1 MQREEYFMRRALDL
15 AAQGSGFTQPNPLVG
30 ALIVHNDRILAE
42 GYHHRAGEAHAE
54 IMALNQLRTEDL
66 GLLPESE
73 LYVSLEPC
81 SHQGRT
87 GPCSLAIL
95 NSGIGTIVV
104 AHQDPNP
111 LVAGR
116 GLAMLRDAGRS
127 VILGTLAKEAAEQN
141 KRFFTSIATGRP
153 YITLKWAQ
161 DALGQVDGP
170 RKNHP
175 DPWPITGPEAQV
187 WTHRLRQE
195 CGALIVGAGTWLADA
210 TRGGVRAVAGP
221 EIPRYLWAERPL
233 NAVDQER
240 ADREGW
246 TVWSPREGE
255 TSGEA
260 LGRNLRACGQVGLLV
275 EGGPRTLQLFMDHG
289 FCDEAYRLLSRK
301 ALPEGGTF
309 APKTSWNWDSRAKWG
324 SDELQQAR
332 LPKLAL

>member
-15 AAQGSGFTQPNPLVG
+15 AAQGIGFTQPNPLVG
-30 ALIVHNDRILAE
+30 ALIVHGDRILAE

-54 IMALNQLRTEDL
+54 VMALNQLRTEDL
-66 GLLPESE
+66 SLLPESQ

-116 GLAMLRDAGRS
+116 GIAMLRDAGRR
-127 VILGTLAKEAAEQN
+127 VILGILEEEAAEQN
-141 KRFFTSIATGRP
+141 KRFFTSTATGRP
-153 YITLKWAQ
+153 YVTLKWAQ
-161 DALGQVDGP
+161 DSLGQVDGP
-170 RKNHP
+170 RENHP
-175 DPWPITGPEAQV
+175 GPWPITGQEAQV

-195 CGALIVGAGTWLADA
+195 CGSLLVGAGTWLADA

-221 EIPRYLWAERPL
+221 EITRYLWAERPL
-233 NAVDQER
+233 NDACQGR

-246 TVWSPREGE
+246 ILWSPLEGE
-255 TSGEA
+255 TSAEA
-260 LGRNLRACGQVGLLV
+260 LGRSLRASGQVGLLV
-275 EGGPRTLQLFMDHG
+275 EGGPKTLQLFIDQG
-289 FCDEAYRLLSRK
+289 FCDEAYRLVSQK
-301 ALPEGGTF
+301 ALPEGGSF

>member
-15 AAQGSGFTQPNPLVG
+15 AAQGIGFTQPNPLVG
-30 ALIVHNDRILAE
+30 ALIVHGDRILAE

-54 IMALNQLRTEDL
+54 VMALNQLRTEDL
-66 GLLPESE
+66 SLLPESQ

-111 LVAGR
+111 LVSGR
-116 GLAMLRDAGRS
+116 GIAMLRDAGRR
-127 VILGTLAKEAAEQN
+127 VILGILEEEAAEQN

-153 YITLKWAQ
+153 HTTLKWAQ
-161 DALGQVDGP
+161 DSLGQVDGP
-170 RKNHP
+170 RENHP
-175 DPWPITGPEAQV
+175 GPWPITGQEAKV

-195 CGALIVGAGTWLADA
+195 CGSLLVGAGTWLADA
-210 TRGGVRAVAGP
+210 TQGGVRAVAGP
-221 EIPRYLWAERPL
+221 EITRYLWAERPL
-233 NAVDQER
+233 DDACQGR
-240 ADREGW
+240 AEREGW
-246 TVWSPREGE
+246 ILWSPLEGE
-255 TSGEA
+255 TSAEA
-260 LGRNLRACGQVGLLV
+260 LGRSLRASGQVGLLV
-275 EGGPRTLQLFMDHG
+275 EGGPRTLQLFIDQG
-289 FCDEAYRLLSRK
+289 FCDEAYRLMSRN
-301 ALPEGGTF
+301 ALPEGGSL

-324 SDELQQAR
+324 LDELQQAQ